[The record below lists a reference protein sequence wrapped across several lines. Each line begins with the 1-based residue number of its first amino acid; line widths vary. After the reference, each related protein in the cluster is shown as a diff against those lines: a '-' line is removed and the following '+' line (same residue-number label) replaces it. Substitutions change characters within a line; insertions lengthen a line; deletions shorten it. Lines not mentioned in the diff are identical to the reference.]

1 MFLRLL
7 ILLLFIGIFLHP
19 SFSSLAT
26 PIDENDYLPIQPSS
40 TTPSIIKNPLFYI
53 NNTFTSDDDD
63 TTTTLFIHN
72 KDDQEEESLI
82 ASLLMIGISEI
93 GDKTFLIAAIMA
105 MKHSRWA
112 VFIGSFSALS
122 IMAIVSTL
130 LGRVVPNFIPK
141 SYTNMIAAILFFI
154 FGLRMA
160 WEAYHM
166 KQQHQQQQP
175 DNNNGVVIDI
185 DNNNNN
191 SENKMEEYNNLI
203 SQEEEE
209 GEEGEEIRQ
218 QKQQRKQQ
226 PVLIEAFIL
235 TFLGEWG
242 DKSQI
247 STIALAASN
256 NVLWVAI
263 GVIIGHAICT
273 ALAVLGGRL
282 IADRI
287 SVRT

>member
-1 MFLRLL
+1 
-7 ILLLFIGIFLHP
+7 
-19 SFSSLAT
+19 
-26 PIDENDYLPIQPSS
+26 
-40 TTPSIIKNPLFYI
+40 
-53 NNTFTSDDDD
+53 
-63 TTTTLFIHN
+63 
-72 KDDQEEESLI
+72 
-82 ASLLMIGISEI
+82 MIGISEI

-130 LGRVVPNFIPK
+130 LGRVVPSLISK
-141 SYTNMIAAILFFI
+141 SYTNGIAAILFFI
-154 FGLRMA
+154 FGIRMA

-166 KQQHQQQQP
+166 KQQQHQSHKS
-175 DNNNGVVIDI
+175 NNNNVVVVIDN
-185 DNNNNN
+185 DNN
-191 SENKMEEYNNLI
+191 SENKMEEYNLI
-203 SQEEEE
+203 SQEEE
-209 GEEGEEIRQ
+209 EEGEEIRQ
-218 QKQQRKQQ
+218 QQQRKRKQ

-263 GVIIGHAICT
+263 GVIIGHATCT

-287 SVRT
+287 SVRTVAMVGSFMFILFGFIYIHHAFYFQE